1 MASISPSKVSW
12 PEQPAIY
19 PSLVTLDG
27 AASSEEAEDGGPTT
41 IGEHQSEPRWRRYN
55 APRAQEW
62 QGSKLTDAVGLNVL
76 GFMNKRHELDAY
88 TFEGTVDSAV
98 VIGCFDQFCKVM
110 QGPTV
115 VVMDNA
121 SIHTS

>member
-62 QGSKLTDAVGLNVL
+62 QGSKLNDAVGLCPSADL
-76 GFMNKRHELDAY
+76 GLR
-88 TFEGTVDSAV
+88 
-98 VIGCFDQFCKVM
+98 
-110 QGPTV
+110 P
-115 VVMDNA
+115 
-121 SIHTS
+121 